1 MSKAVF
7 FVLVLILTMLPSVL
21 AVSIESVNADILRPG
36 ESGRIT
42 VDIENNFDDTVKN
55 VVFEI
60 DVSGTPFNVVGSS
73 SFAVNK
79 LEEGDDERFAFG
91 MRVSPT
97 TEPGEYQIPYK
108 LSYMIDNEKFF
119 RESAIGVKVTSE
131 SIVDFSADVD
141 KPVVGEKAK
150 INFNTINKGLGEL
163 RFVSVKIVPD
173 GFTLLSEDNEILTYV
188 PPTASERCS
197 YSRSGS
203 ITITSIP
210 IIKLLRT
217 SNLTAYDFPAP
228 DVAKTTMLAF
238 CNENLS
244 NKIKLLLC
252 LLIPYKIPS
261 SLVSSDDMNGN
272 DDAIG
277 EEFMLNAT
285 IRSSIPSGI
294 VEVNPC
300 SDWNKTFFV

>member
-173 GFTLLSEDNEILTYV
+173 GFTLLSEQQIHIGDIDSDDFE
-188 PPTASERCS
+188 TASFDVIFTKKDAGVRTVVEYRDS
-197 YSRSGS
+197 ENKLFRETVELPLNIYSREKALELGIISKNNNLLYA
-203 ITITSIP
+203 IT
-210 IIKLLRT
+210 
-217 SNLTAYDFPAP
+217 AA
-228 DVAKTTMLAF
+228 V
-238 CNENLS
+238 
-244 NKIKLLLC
+244 
-252 LLIPYKIPS
+252 
-261 SLVSSDDMNGN
+261 V
-272 DDAIG
+272 
-277 EEFMLNAT
+277 
-285 IRSSIPSGI
+285 I
-294 VEVNPC
+294 VLWIVMRAVRKRRRMRKSQEG
-300 SDWNKTFFV
+300 